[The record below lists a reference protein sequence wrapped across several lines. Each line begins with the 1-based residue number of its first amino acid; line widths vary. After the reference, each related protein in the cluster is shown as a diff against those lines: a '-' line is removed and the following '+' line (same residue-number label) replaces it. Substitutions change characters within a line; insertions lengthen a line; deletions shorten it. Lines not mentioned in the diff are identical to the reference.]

1 MDKNTRKNAFGKWI
15 APINFK
21 KLFEQVTIHQQDT
34 YTKKLMTEAYLKLML
49 YAQVH
54 ETEGLQVLSDA
65 LLDADMM
72 YKIMYEKAKKE
83 KYYGLGHHQVSSKCP
98 FR

>member
-1 MDKNTRKNAFGKWI
+1 MNWSGEFLSKSNIKETLMDKNTRKNAFGKWI

-34 YTKKLMTEAYLKLML
+34 YTKKLTTEAYLKVML

-54 ETEGLQVLSDA
+54 ETEGLQALS
-65 LLDADMM
+65 
-72 YKIMYEKAKKE
+72 
-83 KYYGLGHHQVSSKCP
+83 G
-98 FR
+98 